1 MPADASA
8 HEPAASAPKHL
19 GAAGPAAG
27 PRRSP
32 RWLPVVVGLLF
43 ALYPLFVWIGLASRS
58 PREVA
63 IVLLCLLVPV
73 SWWLLRHTGGGKAGF
88 ALVLAPLLTVAAI
101 AGSALFDEAA
111 WLFVEPVAISLVMLA
126 VFGVTLR
133 RGATPMIER
142 FARLQEPELTADKQQ
157 WCRLWTW
164 IWCSFFVVNAAAA
177 GVLAALAPMAWWVAW
192 TTTFSYGLM
201 GVLFG
206 GEWLLRRR
214 RFGHG

>member
-8 HEPAASAPKHL
+8 HEPAASAPKPL
-19 GAAGPAAG
+19 GAAGSGAG
-27 PRRSP
+27 PRRPP
-32 RWLPVVVGLLF
+32 RWLPVVVGVLF
-43 ALYPLFVWIGLASRS
+43 AVYPLLVWIGLASRS

-63 IVLLCLLVPV
+63 IVLLCLLVPL
-73 SWWLLRHTGGGKAGF
+73 SWWLLRSTGGGKAGF

-111 WLFVEPVAISLVMLA
+111 WLFVEPVVISLVMLA

>member
-8 HEPAASAPKHL
+8 HEQAASAPKPM
-19 GAAGPAAG
+19 GPAG

-32 RWLPVVVGLLF
+32 RLLPVVVGVLF
-43 ALYPLFVWIGLASRS
+43 AVYPLLVWIGLASRS

-63 IVLLCLLVPV
+63 IVLLCLLVPL
-73 SWWLLRHTGGGKAGF
+73 SWWLLRSTGGGKAGF

-111 WLFVEPVAISLVMLA
+111 WLFVEPVVISLVMLA

-133 RGATPMIER
+133 RGAMPMIER
-142 FARLQEPELTADKQQ
+142 FARLQDPELTADKQQ

-164 IWCSFFVVNAAAA
+164 IWCSFFVVNASAA

-192 TTTFSYGLM
+192 TTTISYALM